1 VICFNCVATR
11 NPHGIWLSAR
21 SGVRIFVYEQA
32 FRFGLI
38 FQKHQ
43 KQSKAFTGKQEI
55 PSAMQALKFI
65 F

>member
-1 VICFNCVATR
+1 
-11 NPHGIWLSAR
+11 
-21 SGVRIFVYEQA
+21 VRIFVHEQA

-55 PSAMQALKFI
+55 PSAMQAIKII